1 VSLINPTRLKEKLH
15 FLENSLKRSGSCLL
29 SIELVSGLVAQ
40 LELAPFIQT
49 IAAHSARWEH
59 LKVSLSCH
67 HSLSVEGPLRS
78 LRSLTAG
85 MWRIAGD
92 PPPLPAAFHTV
103 PNLRRIAISHY
114 DGNLYQPILPW
125 AQLTVLIVDFITA
138 KQFVS
143 ILNLATN
150 LVYCRLSIYPT
161 DERYARFI
169 C

>member
-1 VSLINPTRLKEKLH
+1 
-15 FLENSLKRSGSCLL
+15 
-29 SIELVSGLVAQ
+29 
-40 LELAPFIQT
+40 
-49 IAAHSARWEH
+49 
-59 LKVSLSCH
+59 
-67 HSLSVEGPLRS
+67 
-78 LRSLTAG
+78 

-103 PNLRRIAISHY
+103 PNLRRVTLSHY

-125 AQLTVLIVDFITA
+125 AQLTVLIVDLITA
-138 KQFVS
+138 QQFVS

-161 DERYARFI
+161 DERYARFV